1 MGATHAAP
9 GQPGA
14 GLDADPDEVVGEA
27 VETTAAALVLPGS
40 APAAPAGSAA
50 GPGAGTEAPAGGPVT
65 AGAGAGTAEDAGDE
79 SAAERAALASELF
92 APGVGAQAGP
102 PRTPARATAVQ
113 PGASSA
119 GGHSHGPGERPRAE
133 RFTSRNPDA
142 FGVPTGREEEWR
154 FTPLARMR
162 DLLQP
167 LAATDPPEVTVD
179 APDGVEIRR
188 IAGDAEP
195 VGSVLV
201 PADRV
206 SALAMEHVREALLIT
221 VPKGTTPAEPVTVT
235 VRGAGERSYAH
246 VVVDVQ
252 PFSEAVVILDH
263 VGSATIAANVELRVG
278 DGAALTLVTVQDWAR
293 DAVHVAAHAAEIGRD
308 ARLRHAVV
316 TFGGDLVRI
325 SPTVRFTAPGG
336 DVELLGLSF
345 ADAGQ
350 HQEARLYVDHA
361 VPHCKSRVTYKGALQ
376 GREAHTV
383 WIGDVRIRAT
393 GTQTDTYEL
402 NRNLLLTDGAR
413 ADSVPNLEI
422 ETGEVA
428 GAGHASATGRFDDE
442 QLFYL
447 MARGIPQL
455 EARRL
460 VVRGFFADVIRRIGQ
475 PAITERLTAAV
486 EAELEAVGA

>member
-1 MGATHAAP
+1 MSSSPTVP
-9 GQPGA
+9 GTPGT
-14 GLDADPDEVVGEA
+14 GSDAEVDTDAIES
-27 VETTAAALVLPGS
+27 TAAAIVAPGS
-40 APAAPAGSAA
+40 VA
-50 GPGAGTEAPAGGPVT
+50 TDAPAGGPVT
-65 AGAGAGTAEDAGDE
+65 AGAGAAVAADAEDEG
-79 SAAERAALASELF
+79 AAERAALAGELF

-133 RFTSRNPDA
+133 RFTSRNPA
-142 FGVPTGREEEWR
+142 EFGVPTGREEEWR

-162 DLLQP
+162 DLLEP
-167 LAATDPPEVTVD
+167 LDDPTTPKVTVD
-179 APDGVEIRR
+179 APDGVEVRR
-188 IAGDAEP
+188 TAADLAPAGT
-195 VGSVLV
+195 VLA

-206 SALAMEHVREALLIT
+206 SALALEHVREALLVT
-221 VPKGTTPAEPVTVT
+221 VPKGTALADPVTIT
-235 VRGAGERSYAH
+235 VHGAGERAYAH
-246 VVVDVQ
+246 LVVDVQ

-263 VGSATIAANVELRVG
+263 VGSATIAANVELKVG
-278 DGAALTLVTVQDWAR
+278 DGAALTLVTVQDWAP
-293 DAVHVAAHAAEIGRD
+293 DAVHVAAHAAELGRD

-325 SPTVRFTAPGG
+325 SPTVRFTGPGG
-336 DVELLGLSF
+336 DAELLGLSF

-376 GREAHTV
+376 GRDAHTV

-460 VVRGFFADVIRRIGQ
+460 VVRGFFADVINRIGQ
-475 PAITERLTAAV
+475 PAVTERLTAAV
-486 EAELEAVGA
+486 EAELAGVGA